1 VDAVRSRRRFGPGQV
16 KLSLSEARPETFRLD
31 NHVFYLFGQI
41 FGHRNVALNRELRRF
56 SLDYSRWRVLA
67 ALNEHPRCS
76 MNDLANLTAVDRT
89 TLAYTVRNMVEE
101 KLVRRQARSS
111 DRRSVE
117 LMLTQRGHVILGQ
130 ILPTVMQLNDRCFAG
145 FKKDELETFLAQL
158 RRIIK
163 NIKE

>member
-1 VDAVRSRRRFGPGQV
+1 MPTVAPKQIKQSRSATRLG
-16 KLSLSEARPETFRLD
+16 AFRLD

-56 SLDYSRWRVLA
+56 NLDYSRWRVLGT
-67 ALNEHPRCS
+67 LNEHPGCS
-76 MNDLANLTAVDRT
+76 MNDLANTTAVDRT

-117 LMLTQRGHVILGQ
+117 LTLTPRGHALLQQ
-130 ILPTVMQLNDRCFAG
+130 ILPTVMQLNDRCLAG
-145 FKKDELETFLAQL
+145 
-158 RRIIK
+158 
-163 NIKE
+163 

>member
-1 VDAVRSRRRFGPGQV
+1 MPAASPRQAKQSRR
-16 KLSLSEARPETFRLD
+16 EAKSDAFRLD

-56 SLDYSRWRVLA
+56 DLDYSRWRVLA

-76 MNDLANLTAVDRT
+76 MNHLANLTAVDRT
-89 TLAYTVRNMVEE
+89 TLAYTVRKMVEE

-117 LMLTQRGHVILGQ
+117 LMLTQRGHALLQ
-130 ILPTVMQLNDRCFAG
+130 DILPTVMDLNDRCLAG
-145 FKKDELETFLAQL
+145 FREQELKIFLGQL
-158 RRIIK
+158 RRMID